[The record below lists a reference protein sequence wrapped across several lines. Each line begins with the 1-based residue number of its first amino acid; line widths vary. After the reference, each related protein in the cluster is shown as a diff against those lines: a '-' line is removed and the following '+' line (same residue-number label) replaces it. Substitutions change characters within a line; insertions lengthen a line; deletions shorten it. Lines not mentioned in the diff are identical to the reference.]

1 METVYRQGVQMAE
14 ELQRRTRSY
23 EGFWLIA
30 SHLGDPKAAVLLVF
44 PLVFYTHR
52 RTGIAVLWVTAL
64 AEWLN
69 LVFKWILFGERP
81 YWWIGHS
88 GLFSKNPPKVQQ
100 FLSTCE
106 TGPGSPSGHA
116 MVTGAVWWVIV
127 SFLASSF
134 HTRTGSK
141 VLAAVP
147 YLLYAVFLACVGL
160 SRIFILAHFPHQV
173 IAGLLAGVFLGI
185 FLNRTV
191 PECRPLLF
199 FFRFSLALLLGA
211 LLMHG
216 ALQNIG
222 VDLSWSI
229 SLAKRWCSRSE
240 WIRLD
245 TAPFS
250 SLNRDAGVLLGLGL
264 AQYWKPGGWDLPWVP
279 RTLCLALSS
288 IALHYISSFPV
299 PTVPPL
305 LFYSLFFLKYSIV
318 PQVVM
323 VLVPGFVHHLTA
335 KPKRE

>member
-1 METVYRQGVQMAE
+1 MESIYRQGVEMAE
-14 ELQRRTRSY
+14 ELQRRSRSC
-23 EGFWLIA
+23 EGLWLIA

-44 PLVFYTHR
+44 PLVFHTHR
-52 RTGIAVLWVTAL
+52 RTGIAVLWVAAL
-64 AEWLN
+64 SEWLN
-69 LVFKWILFGERP
+69 LVLKWILFGERP

-100 FLSTCE
+100 FMSTCE

-116 MVTGAVWWVIV
+116 MVTAAVWWVIV
-127 SFLASSF
+127 SFLASFF

-141 VLAAVP
+141 ILAAVP

-173 IAGLLAGVFLGI
+173 IGGLLAGVLLGV

-191 PECRPLLF
+191 PEDRSLLF
-199 FFRFSLALLLGA
+199 FFRFSLTLLFGA

-216 ALQNIG
+216 ALQKIG

-229 SLAKRWCSRSE
+229 SLAKRWCSRPE
-240 WIRLD
+240 WIRMD

-264 AQYWKPGGWDLPWVP
+264 AQYWKPGGWALPWVP
-279 RTLCLALSS
+279 RTLCVALSS

-323 VLVPGFVHHLTA
+323 VLVPGFVHLLTA

>member
-1 METVYRQGVQMAE
+1 FFCIFNQ
-14 ELQRRTRSY
+14 
-23 EGFWLIA
+23 IN
-30 SHLGDPKAAVLLVF
+30 AVLMS
-44 PLVFYTHR
+44 R
-52 RTGIAVLWVTAL
+52 RDF
-64 AEWLN
+64 
-69 LVFKWILFGERP
+69 FKKHYKFLSFLRFHMLTFCVRILFGERP

-134 HTRTGSK
+134 HTRT
-141 VLAAVP
+141 AAVP

-173 IAGLLAGVFLGI
+173 IAGLLAGQK
-185 FLNRTV
+185 LNYIVLYCIT
-191 PECRPLLF
+191 LHYITLHYIAF
-199 FFRFSLALLLGA
+199 LALLLGA

>member
-1 METVYRQGVQMAE
+1 MENIHRQGVWVAE
-14 ELQRRTRSY
+14 ALQLRTRSL
-23 EGFWLIA
+23 EDFWLVA
-30 SHLGDPKAAVLLVF
+30 SHMGDPKAAVLLVF
-44 PLVFYTHR
+44 PVVFYIHR
-52 RTGIAVLWVTAL
+52 RTGIAVLWVAAL
-64 AEWLN
+64 SEWLN
-69 LVFKWILFGERP
+69 LVLKWFLFGERP
-81 YWWIGHS
+81 YWWIGES

-116 MVTGAVWWVIV
+116 MVTSAVWWLIV
-127 SFLASSF
+127 SALASFF

-141 VLAAVP
+141 ILAAVP
-147 YLLYAVFLACVGL
+147 YLLYAVFLGCVGL

-173 IAGLLAGVFLGI
+173 IAGLLTGVLLGI
-185 FLNRTV
+185 YLNRTV

-199 FFRFSLALLLGA
+199 FFCCSVTLLFGA
-211 LLMHG
+211 LVLHG
-216 ALQNIG
+216 ALQKTGI
-222 VDLSWSI
+222 DLSWSI
-229 SLAKRWCSRSE
+229 SLAKRWCSHAE

-264 AQYWKPGGWDLPWVP
+264 AQYWKPGGWALPWVP

-288 IALHYISSFPV
+288 MALHYISSFPL

-305 LFYSLFFLKYSIV
+305 LFYSLFFLKYTIV

-323 VLVPGFVHHLTA
+323 VLVPGFVHLLTA

>member
-1 METVYRQGVQMAE
+1 METIYRQGVRMAE

-23 EGFWLIA
+23 EDFWLIA

-44 PLVFYTHR
+44 PVVFYTHR
-52 RTGIAVLWVTAL
+52 RTGIAVLWVAAL
-64 AEWLN
+64 SEWLN

-116 MVTGAVWWVIV
+116 MVTGAVWWVVV
-127 SFLASSF
+127 SFLASFF

-141 VLAAVP
+141 ILAAVP

-173 IAGLLAGVFLGI
+173 IAGLLAGVLLGI
-185 FLNRTV
+185 VLNRTV
-191 PECRPLLF
+191 PECHPLLF
-199 FFRFSLALLLGA
+199 FFRFSLTLLLGA
-211 LLMHG
+211 FLMHG
-216 ALQNIG
+216 ALQKIG

-240 WIRLD
+240 WIRMD

-264 AQYWKPGGWDLPWVP
+264 AQYWKPGGWALPWVP

-323 VLVPGFVHHLTA
+323 VLVPGFVHLLTA

>member
-1 METVYRQGVQMAE
+1 MESIYRQGVWMAE
-14 ELQRRTRSY
+14 ELQLRTGSY
-23 EGFWLIA
+23 EDFWLVS

-44 PLVFYTHR
+44 PVVFNIHR
-52 RTGIAVLWVTAL
+52 RTGIAVLWVAAL
-64 AEWLN
+64 SEWLN
-69 LVFKWILFGERP
+69 LVFKWVLFGERP
-81 YWWIGHS
+81 YWWIGQS
-88 GLFSKNPPKVQQ
+88 GLFSTNPPKVQQ

-116 MVTGAVWWVIV
+116 MITGAVWWVIV
-127 SFLASSF
+127 SSLASFF
-134 HTRTGSK
+134 HARTGSK

-147 YLLYAVFLACVGL
+147 YLLYAVFLGCVGL

-173 IAGLLAGVFLGI
+173 IAGFLTGVLLGI
-185 FLNRTV
+185 FLKRTV

-199 FFRFSLALLLGA
+199 FFCFSVTLLFGA

-229 SLAKRWCSRSE
+229 SLAKSWCSRSE
-240 WIRLD
+240 WIRMD
-245 TAPFS
+245 TTPFS

-264 AQYWKPGGWDLPWVP
+264 AEHWKPGGWALPWVP

-299 PTVPPL
+299 PTAPAL

-323 VLVPGFVHHLTA
+323 VLVPGFVHLLTA

>member
-1 METVYRQGVQMAE
+1 YHIFKMIKNLFLTN
-14 ELQRRTRSY
+14 
-23 EGFWLIA
+23 GFL
-30 SHLGDPKAAVLLVF
+30 SFLRFHMLTFCV
-44 PLVFYTHR
+44 R
-52 RTGIAVLWVTAL
+52 
-64 AEWLN
+64 
-69 LVFKWILFGERP
+69 ILFGERP

-134 HTRTGSK
+134 HTRTGRSVFK
-141 VLAAVP
+141 ILAAVP

-173 IAGLLAGVFLGI
+173 IAGLLAGQK
-185 FLNRTV
+185 LNYIVLYCIT
-191 PECRPLLF
+191 LHYITLHYIAF
-199 FFRFSLALLLGA
+199 LALLLGA